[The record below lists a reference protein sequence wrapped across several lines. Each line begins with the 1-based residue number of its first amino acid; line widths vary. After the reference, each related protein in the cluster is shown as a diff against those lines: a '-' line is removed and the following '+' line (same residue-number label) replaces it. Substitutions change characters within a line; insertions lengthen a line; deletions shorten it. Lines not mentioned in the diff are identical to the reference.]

1 MPNSDSAG
9 ASMKTPIRIGIT
21 MGDPN
26 GIGPEVALKAA
37 LKRRWPTG
45 IQIILVGSAP
55 AARWQAAE
63 FGLPSP
69 PLWDP
74 DEPRRGRKVFIWDPS
89 PAHQPVWR
97 SGRIEKDAAEAAVE
111 WIRMAVLACRAG
123 CFDAMVTAPISK
135 EGFLKAGIDYPG
147 HTEMLAKFCGVKQ
160 FAMMLFGGPL
170 RIALV
175 TRHVPLA
182 NVSRSLTTAEILK
195 TIRMT
200 GRALPWLGSSKQRIA
215 VCGLNPHAGDGG
227 KIGREE
233 ITVIE
238 PAIRKAKREGFDV
251 SGPVPAD
258 VVFHQALQ
266 GKYDAIVSMY
276 HDQGLGPL
284 KMLAFNTGVNITLGL
299 PVVRT
304 SPDHGTAFD
313 IAGKGIAN
321 PASMI
326 EAIRWAIRLA
336 RRKNPWS

>member
-1 MPNSDSAG
+1 MT
-9 ASMKTPIRIGIT
+9 TPLRIGIT
-21 MGDPN
+21 MGDTN

-37 LKRRWPTG
+37 WKPRWPTDV
-45 IQIILVGSAP
+45 QIILIGSART
-55 AARWQAAE
+55 ARWQAAK
-63 FGLPSP
+63 FGLPLP
-69 PLWDP
+69 PRWDADKSRRGKKVFVWDP
-74 DEPRRGRKVFIWDPS
+74 TPE
-89 PAHQPVWR
+89 HQPVWR
-97 SGRIEKDAAEAAVE
+97 FGRIEKDAAEAAAE

-123 CFDAMVTAPISK
+123 CLDAMVTAPISK
-135 EGFLKAGIDYPG
+135 EGFHKAGINFPG
-147 HTEMLAKFCGVKQ
+147 HTEMLADLCGTKR

-170 RIALV
+170 RITLV

-182 NVSRSLTTAEILK
+182 GVSKSLTTSGILE
-195 TIRMT
+195 TIRIT
-200 GRALPWLGSSKQRIA
+200 DKALPWLASPQRRIA

-238 PAIRKAKREGFDV
+238 PAIRTARKEGVNV

-284 KMLAFNTGVNITLGL
+284 KMLAFNSGVNITLGL
-299 PVVRT
+299 PIVRT
-304 SPDHGTAFD
+304 SPDHGTALD

-326 EAIRWAIRLA
+326 EAIRWAARLA
-336 RRKNPWS
+336 RRKNPWAKEKIP